1 MVTHGTRWFYP
12 PVPVK
17 GERPG
22 VIHNVSNVQAAS
34 KNLLKWT
41 KRGPKWDLA
50 MRVCMA
56 ALADQATAQEARE
69 AFRAAAK
76 EEGML
81 LAAHEG
87 ID

>member
-1 MVTHGTRWFYP
+1 MVTHGIRWFYP

-17 GERPG
+17 GERSG
-22 VIHNVSNVQAAS
+22 MTYNVSNVQAAS
-34 KNLLKWT
+34 EHLLKWT
-41 KRGPKWDLA
+41 KSGPKWNLA

-56 ALADQATAQEARE
+56 ALADQATAQDARE

-81 LAAHEG
+81 LPELEG
-87 ID
+87 D